1 MVADKLN
8 YYRYLS
14 HFRSVHRGAF
24 FAEMRTTSV
33 RKLLPE
39 AWGEIY
45 TLDDIRQRCEDIGIL
60 SSSSQNY
67 ILRMSPA

>member
-1 MVADKLN
+1 MAGYSVVADKLN

-39 AWGEIY
+39 AWGEIRMY
-45 TLDDIRQRCEDIGIL
+45 IIKDITRPCE
-60 SSSSQNY
+60 NMNF
-67 ILRMSPA
+67 LRVMKTG